1 MMADESG
8 PRQEKYR
15 VGFVGLGR
23 MGRAIVP
30 RIIGGGFPVAVWNRT
45 AEKARDAVKA
55 GAVLAPSLP
64 ELTGRSDVILTMLT
78 DDKAVETVYL
88 GTAGLLCEGA
98 EQRLFVEMSTIR
110 PDTVARIADS
120 VRHHGAALVDAP
132 VSGTVEPARQGKL
145 VVLAGGGVGDIER
158 AMPVLT
164 TFARRVAHLGP
175 CGTGATMK
183 LVINMPL
190 DVYWQ
195 ALAEALAVGTRAG
208 LQLEQMLDLI
218 LDSSA
223 AIGVL
228 PARRHA
234 ILGSIAEVPFD
245 ITGVR
250 KDLLAMSITAQRLG
264 VPTPSLAAA
273 LAGFATATAAGWGS
287 RDVAALVP
295 FYIDFV
301 QRMLHNSTPNRSLST
316 E

>member
-1 MMADESG
+1 MANETG
-8 PRQEKYR
+8 PRREKYR
-15 VGFVGLGR
+15 IGFVGLGR

-30 RIIGGGFPVAVWNRT
+30 RIIASGFPVAVWNRT

-64 ELTGRSDVILTMLT
+64 ELTGRS
-78 DDKAVETVYL
+78 
-88 GTAGLLCEGA
+88 A
-98 EQRLFVEMSTIR
+98 E
-110 PDTVARIADS
+110 S